1 MKIII
6 KYLKSNFKYFWVL
19 SAIYTF
25 IHLILSYF
33 RFSPAKLISDLTWFF
48 RDFQKY
54 QSLKKNKQFSHKDR
68 HFYPCLTD
76 KTESHEIEPIYFYQN
91 SWAAKK
97 IFDLKPKNHVDV
109 GSSATAIGLI
119 SQYFPT
125 TMVDIRPLPVTLTG
139 LSFVKGSI
147 LKLPFKNNSLETLSS
162 VCVVEH
168 IGLGRYGDKLDQFGS
183 EKAIKE
189 LKRVVKKGGHI
200 IITVPIDAHNHV
212 HFNAHRTFTRE
223 YIVSLFSSFKL
234 VEEKYIYGMSM
245 QDEYDPSLGFG
256 TGLYL
261 FKKK

>member
-1 MKIII
+1 MNKVISH
-6 KYLKSNFKYFWVL
+6 LKKTKYFWVIV
-19 SAIYTF
+19 SAYT
-25 IHLILSYF
+25 LIQTALSYF
-33 RFSPAKLISDLTWFF
+33 RISPLKLISDVRWYFKDYL
-48 RDFQKY
+48 KY
-54 QSLKKNKQFSHKDR
+54 RSLKRNEIFNHDDQY
-68 HFYPCLTD
+68 FYPCLTD
-76 KTESHEIEPIYFYQN
+76 KTDTTEIEPIYFYQN

-97 IFDLKPKNHVDV
+97 IFELKPKNHVDI

-119 SQYFPT
+119 SQFVPT
-125 TMVDIRPLPVTLTG
+125 TMVDIRPLSVQLDS

-147 LKLPFKNNSLETLSS
+147 LKLPFKTNSLETISS
-162 VCVVEH
+162 ICVVEH

-200 IITVPIDAHNHV
+200 IITVPIDAANHV
-212 HFNAHRTFTRE
+212 HFNAHRTFTRV
-223 YIVSLFSSFKL
+223 YVVSLFSSFKL

-245 QDEYDPSLGFG
+245 QDVYDPSLGFG